1 MELGEEELTSSVK
14 RYYKESLKH
23 SLGQCDFNFVLSD
36 PRLPDNPIVYA
47 SEGFCSMSGYEH
59 HEVIGRNCRFL
70 QGPDTDRRTVLEI
83 RDAVREERPCQVHI
97 LNYTKHGN
105 PFWNLFYM
113 APVYSRKDG
122 TVVHFVGVQTP
133 FSAAATAAAAPLA
146 SKKLNLM
153 DAEKRKEARSEC
165 LQQIQGEA
173 PMRVWFALNEI
184 QGCVCFVEADEQED
198 NYKCVAKDEDKGRAA
213 CAVQT
218 ILCNLMENSRIGGGG
233 RGVAETRCKEIAES
247 AVGGVVCSSLMLSLT
262 RIQQSFVLADPK
274 LPDIPIVHASKVF
287 CEITGYSQE
296 EVIGRNCR
304 FLQGPD
310 TDPEAVQK
318 IRKSIAGEHACTVR
332 ILNYRKDK
340 TSFWNH
346 LHLSPVRSATGEVA
360 FYVGVQLAMDIVDS
374 AGDENVGMTP
384 YMKQL
389 GAVGAVKVAVRS
401 LQGSGLRRSFKKNSE
416 E

>member
-1 MELGEEELTSSVK
+1 MELGEEELTASVK

-133 FSAAATAAAAPLA
+133 FSAAAAAATAAAAPLA

-173 PMRVWFALNEI
+173 PAGL
-184 QGCVCFVEADEQED
+184 CVSLEADEEED
-198 NYKCVAKDEDKGRAA
+198 NHKCVAKDEDKGRAA

-318 IRKSIAGEHACTVR
+318 IRESIAGERACTVR

>member
-1 MELGEEELTSSVK
+1 MELGEEELTASVK

-23 SLGQCDFNFVLSD
+23 SLGQYDFNFVLSD

-133 FSAAATAAAAPLA
+133 FSAASTAAADLLA

-173 PMRVWFALNEI
+173 PVPEQQQGDVFDHRFWNKNADDGSRKLGTEESGRAQDGDEDSSRPRLN
-184 QGCVCFVEADEQED
+184 VEETQVGIHHLRAAGDEEED
-198 NYKCVAKDEDKGRAA
+198 HHRCAAKDEDKGRAA

-218 ILCNLMENSRIGGGG
+218 ILCNLMENSRIGGG

-247 AVGGVVCSSLMLSLT
+247 AVAGVVCSSLMLSLT
-262 RIQQSFVLADPK
+262 RIQQSFVL
-274 LPDIPIVHASKVF
+274 
-287 CEITGYSQE
+287 SQ
-296 EVIGRNCR
+296 
-304 FLQGPD
+304 
-310 TDPEAVQK
+310 
-318 IRKSIAGEHACTVR
+318 
-332 ILNYRKDK
+332 
-340 TSFWNH
+340 TS
-346 LHLSPVRSATGEVA
+346 
-360 FYVGVQLAMDIVDS
+360 
-374 AGDENVGMTP
+374 
-384 YMKQL
+384 
-389 GAVGAVKVAVRS
+389 
-401 LQGSGLRRSFKKNSE
+401 
-416 E
+416 

>member
-1 MELGEEELTSSVK
+1 MELGEEELTASVK

-173 PMRVWFALNEI
+173 PMWFALNEI
-184 QGCVCFVEADEQED
+184 QGFVCFVEADEEED
-198 NYKCVAKDEDKGRAA
+198 NHKCVAKDEDKGRAA

-218 ILCNLMENSRIGGGG
+218 ILCNLMENSRIGGG

-318 IRKSIAGEHACTVR
+318 IRESIAGECACTVR

-374 AGDENVGMTP
+374 ASDENEGMTP

>member
-198 NYKCVAKDEDKGRAA
+198 NHKCVAKDEDKGRAA

-310 TDPEAVQK
+310 TDPEA